1 MQSAWLPR
9 LAAGRACGDRPTDCG
24 LSELIADSRLLI
36 VEVSLKLS
44 ICAIQA
50 HINNRNSSGASQSPE
65 RRGRRSQV
73 SNNKQKGETESEQ
86 LKATGE
92 TRREPSRPE
101 RIDHPPEASLGWRP
115 EMASSSVGSE
125 P

>member
-1 MQSAWLPR
+1 MDAQHAFRHFNNQQS
-9 LAAGRACGDRPTDCG
+9 
-24 LSELIADSRLLI
+24 
-36 VEVSLKLS
+36 
-44 ICAIQA
+44 Q
-50 HINNRNSSGASQSPE
+50 INKRQSSGASQSPE

-92 TRREPSRPE
+92 TRREPTRLE
-101 RIDHPPEASLGWRP
+101 RTDHPPEASLGWRP

>member
-1 MQSAWLPR
+1 MGFGLRIGGGMQKPASLCR
-9 LAAGRACGDRPTDCG
+9 LRRIRFFK
-24 LSELIADSRLLI
+24 SKI
-36 VEVSLKLS
+36 KNH
-44 ICAIQA
+44 Q
-50 HINNRNSSGASQSPE
+50 SSGASQSPE

-92 TRREPSRPE
+92 TRREPTRLE
-101 RIDHPPEASLGWRP
+101 RTDHPPEASLGWRP